1 MSSRTKTE
9 SNRRNAAHST
19 GPRTAAGKA
28 ISSRNALKSGIYANA
43 MLIPGEDREQLDQL
57 TAEYYARFR
66 PSDPE
71 RRALVDILIHSEWL
85 LRRFRRVESEL
96 WNYRAAEERKF
107 GGVHFKYRAGQ
118 LYTQCVETLGRLQ
131 RRIDST
137 QRTYMRV
144 LRELR
149 LPPAPD
155 AEAPV
160 PEPPPEHERQP
171 EVVEM
176 PSPSHPV
183 GFVPPPAASAPL
195 LPPTAPAPSAPA
207 RTPLSAMSDPAPSP
221 GSCTAPEAASPAK
234 Y

>member
-28 ISSRNALKSGIYANA
+28 ISSHNALKSGIYANA
-43 MLIPGEDREQLDQL
+43 MLIPGEDRERLDEL

-66 PSDPE
+66 PFDPE

-85 LRRFRRVESEL
+85 LRRFRRIESEL
-96 WNYRAAEERKF
+96 WNYRAAEEKKF

-149 LPPAPD
+149 LPPAESP
-155 AEAPV
+155 A
-160 PEPPPEHERQP
+160 PEPPSEPGRQP
-171 EVVEM
+171 EVLEM
-176 PSPSHPV
+176 PSPAHPV

-195 LPPTAPAPSAPA
+195 PPPTAPAPSAPA
-207 RTPLSAMSDPAPSP
+207 RRPLSAISDPAPSP